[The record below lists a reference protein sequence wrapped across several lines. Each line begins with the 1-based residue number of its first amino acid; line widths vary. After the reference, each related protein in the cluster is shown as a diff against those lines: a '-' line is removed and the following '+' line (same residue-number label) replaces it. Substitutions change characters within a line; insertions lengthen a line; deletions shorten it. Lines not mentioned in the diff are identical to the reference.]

1 MSDTKA
7 VAGLA
12 IHTEAVRPEWIDY
25 NVHMNVGYYV
35 LAFDHATDAL
45 LDHVGMGPDYRKK
58 TNGSAFVV
66 EAHVTYQQEVT
77 EGTKLAFK
85 TLVLGM
91 DAKRIHLFH
100 TMLKADDET
109 PVATNELMILHVD
122 LGTRRTAPIPDSAAA
137 KLAALVADH
146 AKLPRP
152 KEAGKSIA
160 IPAAK

>member
-1 MSDTKA
+1 MSDDKA
-7 VAGLA
+7 AGLTLHA
-12 IHTEAVRPEWIDY
+12 EAVRPEWIDY
-25 NVHMNVGYYV
+25 NGHMNVGFYV

-45 LDHVGMGPDYRKK
+45 LDHVGMGADYRKK

-77 EGTKLAFK
+77 EGTLLGFR

-91 DAKRIHLFH
+91 DPKRIHLFH
-100 TMLKADDET
+100 TMLKAEDGT

-122 LGTRRTAPIPDSAAA
+122 LGTRRTAPIPEAAAA
-137 KLAALVADH
+137 KLAALAADH

-152 KEAGKSIA
+152 KEAGKSIVL
-160 IPAAK
+160 PAPRP